1 MSSPPPA
8 PVSAR
13 SLLAGAKELGLALP
27 ILKSNREGV
36 PLRAYALL
44 TAHAVELCLKAFLL
58 SRGWSQARAKGLG
71 HDLTSA
77 WKAAA
82 AEGLGIAPAIPYWCE
97 LLDSIH
103 SYPYVGRYPPVN
115 SGLVS
120 AGFEELYSNLQ
131 EIINLVE
138 PSTK

>member
-1 MSSPPPA
+1 MSARSPAP
-8 PVSAR
+8 PVSAG

-27 ILKSNREGV
+27 ILKGNREGV

-58 SRGWSQARAKGLG
+58 SRGWSPERAKSLG
-71 HDLTSA
+71 HDLASA

-82 AEGLGIAPAIPYWCE
+82 GEGLRIPVAVPYWCE

-103 SYPYVGRYPPVN
+103 SYPYVG
-115 SGLVS
+115 
-120 AGFEELYSNLQ
+120 
-131 EIINLVE
+131 
-138 PSTK
+138 

>member
-1 MSSPPPA
+1 M
-8 PVSAR
+8 
-13 SLLAGAKELGLALP
+13 
-27 ILKSNREGV
+27 
-36 PLRAYALL
+36 
-44 TAHAVELCLKAFLL
+44 
-58 SRGWSQARAKGLG
+58 SQARVKGLS

-77 WKAAA
+77 WTAAA
-82 AEGLGIAPAIPYWCE
+82 GEGLGISPTVPNWCE

-103 SYPYVGRYPPVN
+103 SYPYIGRYPPVN

-131 EIINLVE
+131 EIISLVE